1 MSREG
6 LDLGI
11 HGLIPETELNEQT
24 SLSGGPGGQHA
35 NKTNSRITLSWTPQ
49 NSNVLSATAK
59 ARIKTRLSH
68 RLTQDGAIQVHVD
81 SHRSQHRNRDEARQ
95 RLTALIRDALK
106 REKTRH
112 KTKPS
117 RRSKE
122 RRLEG
127 KRQRAQT
134 KQGRKRPS
142 DFD

>member
-1 MSREG
+1 MSRDG

-11 HGLIPETELNEQT
+11 HGLIPQAELIEQT
-24 SLSGGPGGQHA
+24 SLSGGPGGQHT
-35 NKTNSRITLSWTPQ
+35 NKTHSRVTLSWKPQ
-49 NSNVLSATAK
+49 NSAVLSASAK
-59 ARIKTRLSH
+59 ARINTRLSH
-68 RLTQDGAIQVHVD
+68 RLTQDGSIQVHVD
-81 SHRSQHRNRDEARQ
+81 THRSQHRNRAEARQ
-95 RLTALIRDALK
+95 RLTALIVHALK
-106 REKTRH
+106 RDKPRL

-127 KRQRAQT
+127 KRQRAHT

>member
-1 MSREG
+1 MSRGG

-11 HGLIPETELNEQT
+11 YGLIPESELNEQT

-35 NKTNSRITLSWTPQ
+35 NKTHSRVTLSWTPQ
-49 NSNVLSATAK
+49 NSLVLSATSK
-59 ARIKTRLSH
+59 ARIRNRLSH

-95 RLTALIRDALK
+95 RLAELITNALK
-106 REKTRH
+106 RDKPRR

-142 DFD
+142 DSD

>member
-1 MSREG
+1 MGRDG
-6 LDLGI
+6 LHLGANRF
-11 HGLIPETELNEQT
+11 IPATELKEQT

-35 NKTNSRITLSWTPQ
+35 NKTESRVTLSWNLVQSEALGPG
-49 NSNVLSATAK
+49 LK
-59 ARIKTRLSH
+59 ARLTSRLAS
-68 RLTQDGAIQVHVD
+68 RLTLDGEVQVHVD
-81 SHRSQHRNRDEARQ
+81 THRSQHRNREEARE
-95 RLTALIRDALK
+95 RLAGLLIDALK
-106 REKTRH
+106 VDKPRR

-142 DFD
+142 DSD